1 MPLFTNDAVHST
13 TNSTSAAVLAE
24 NTNTTP
30 QAGVG
35 VHAKSAAAGV
45 LGESTTWHGVAG
57 ITQSKTGG
65 AGVFGAGDTGG
76 PGVIGTSKT
85 WIGVFGETFGT
96 QNGPAGVWADGHTGG
111 SGVKG
116 HTSCPGAFGVAG
128 FHLTNQGPGIFGKG
142 SPAGRFEGNV
152 EVTGDVRL
160 VNADCAEDFDT
171 CDAEQIEAGTVVV
184 LGDDSALR
192 QSHQAYDKRVAGV
205 VSGAGGYRPA
215 IILDRQPSGA
225 RTPVALVGKVYCKVD
240 AQYGAIEVGD
250 LLTTSPTLGHA
261 MKVLDPVRAFG
272 SVLGK
277 ALSPAREGQVLIP
290 ILVALQ

>member
-1 MPLFTNDAVHST
+1 MPTFDNDPVQSKTDSTAPAVI
-13 TNSTSAAVLAE
+13 AE

-35 VHAKSAAAGV
+35 LHAKSAAAGV

-96 QNGPAGVWADGHTGG
+96 QNGPAGVWADGHQGG

-128 FHLTNQGPGIFGKG
+128 FHMTNQGPGIFGQG
-142 SPAGRFEGNV
+142 SPAGLFQGDV
-152 EVTGDVRL
+152 TVTGSLTVQGANVLQRIVQL
-160 VNADCAEDFDT
+160 
-171 CDAEQIEAGTVVV
+171 EQ
-184 LGDDSALR
+184 
-192 QSHQAYDKRVAGV
+192 Q
-205 VSGAGGYRPA
+205 AGG
-215 IILDRQPSGA
+215 
-225 RTPVALVGKVYCKVD
+225 VG
-240 AQYGAIEVGD
+240 Q
-250 LLTTSPTLGHA
+250 LGQHISS
-261 MKVLDPVRAFG
+261 LEQ
-272 SVLGK
+272 K
-277 ALSPAREGQVLIP
+277 AT
-290 ILVALQ
+290 ALQNQLNSMQNQLNTAISNLTGRVTLAEVAISDLKARVTALGG